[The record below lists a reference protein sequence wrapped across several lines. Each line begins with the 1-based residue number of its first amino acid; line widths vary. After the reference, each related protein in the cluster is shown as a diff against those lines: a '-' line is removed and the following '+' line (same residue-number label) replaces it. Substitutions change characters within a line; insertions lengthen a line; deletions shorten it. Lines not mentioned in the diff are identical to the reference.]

1 MVLLQRPFIAIETAG
16 KNVVVFVIGHKGNG
30 GMTVIDHIF
39 CGKVKTLLIIGSD
52 IDKIGVFQF
61 TVKSG
66 DGAGGRIHQPCHV
79 FSGSRIKNDDS
90 VYIPVLQKGNDIRIF

>member
-1 MVLLQRPFIAIETAG
+1 
-16 KNVVVFVIGHKGNG
+16 
-30 GMTVIDHIF
+30 MTVIDHIF
-39 CGKVKTLLIIGSD
+39 CGKVKTLFIIGSD

>member
-66 DGAGGRIHQPCHV
+66 EGQVAEPTALPC
-79 FSGSRIKNDDS
+79 
-90 VYIPVLQKGNDIRIF
+90 IRRRQDKE